1 MTVFTYSAAD
11 KTGKTSKGEREAA
24 DQKILAQSL
33 KAEGL
38 LLLDAAEK
46 KGIGS
51 IFHFDVGRALANFRP
66 IPLEEK
72 MFFARNLSVMV
83 NAGLSLTRALDALA
97 QETGNPKFKKVIEGI
112 MASVVQGTSF
122 SEALRAHRAV
132 FGELFSNM
140 VEVGEATG
148 KLSLVLKLLGNQM
161 HKDHALKKRVKGALI
176 YPAVILTALGGVGAL
191 MMIYVV
197 PTLTKVLK
205 ELGVPLPLSTR
216 IIIAISDFMV
226 SYALILP
233 LLIAGV
239 IAGFWRLLK
248 VPRGKELFDRLA
260 LKVPIF
266 GPLIQ
271 KFNVARFCRTL
282 SYLIMSGVP
291 IVRSLEIT
299 ASVLGNMLFRHA
311 TEDAARGI
319 QTGKQLYEVLAAH
332 PKAFHGIVIQ
342 MIEVGEE
349 TGRLSAMLLRVA
361 LFFEEEVTGT
371 TKNMS
376 TIIEPVLMII
386 IGVVVGV
393 FAVSVL
399 QPIYTSMGNV

>member
-1 MTVFTYSAAD
+1 MTVFIYSAAD
-11 KTGKTSKGEREAA
+11 KSGKTSKGEREAP
-24 DQKILAQSL
+24 DQKTLAQSL
-33 KAEGL
+33 KSEGL
-38 LLLDAAEK
+38 LLLDASEK

-51 IFHFDVGRALANFRP
+51 LARLDIGQTLARFRP
-66 IPLEEK
+66 VPLEEK
-72 MFFARNLSVMV
+72 MFFARNLSVMIS
-83 NAGLSLTRALDALA
+83 AGMSLNRALEALA

-112 MASVVQGTSF
+112 GSSIAQGTSLA
-122 SEALRAHRAV
+122 EALRVHRAV

-148 KLSLVLKLLGNQM
+148 KLSLVLKRLANQM
-161 HKDHALKKRVKGALI
+161 NKDHALRKRVKGALI

-197 PTLTKVLK
+197 PTLTKVLT

-216 IIIAISDFMV
+216 IIIAVSNFMV
-226 SYALILP
+226 SYGIFLP
-233 LLIAGV
+233 FLIAGL

-248 VPRGKELFDRLA
+248 IPRGKEIVDRVT
-260 LKVPIF
+260 LKIPVF

-282 SYLIMSGVP
+282 AYLIMSGVP
-291 IVRSLEIT
+291 IVRSLDIT
-299 ASVLGNMLFRHA
+299 ASVLGNTGFRTA
-311 TEDAARGI
+311 TAEAAQGI

-342 MIEVGEE
+342 MIQVGEE
-349 TGRLSAMLLRVA
+349 TGRLSGMLLRVA
-361 LFFEEEVTGT
+361 LFFEEEVANT

-376 TIIEPVLMII
+376 TIIEPVLMIV

-399 QPIYTSMGNV
+399 QPIYTSLGNV